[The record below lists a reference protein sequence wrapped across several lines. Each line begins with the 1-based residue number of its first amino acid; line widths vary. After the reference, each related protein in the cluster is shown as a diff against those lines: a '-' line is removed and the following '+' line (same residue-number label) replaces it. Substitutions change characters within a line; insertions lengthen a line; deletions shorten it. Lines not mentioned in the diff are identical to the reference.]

1 MTPPTDT
8 DRAPWE
14 IEIRDRGSQP
24 PAPAPEGSPHRRRG
38 ASGRL
43 AVLALLGAACFVATV
58 AILGWLTGGG
68 DEEPTDEAAPTSAP
82 ITFAPRDDATT
93 TTAAPTTTTT
103 STTTTAP
110 TTTTAAPA
118 TTAVPASSGTGSV
131 PALSSSYGGGWVAML
146 TSVPYSSGTA
156 RLEAAYAEVRRVAPQ
171 AVAARGEDW
180 ASLGDGYWALVR
192 TGFGSAAE
200 VRSFCAGADT
210 SRTDCSARELRRG

>member
-8 DRAPWE
+8 ERAPWE
-14 IEIRDRGSQP
+14 IEIRDRGSHP
-24 PAPAPEGSPHRRRG
+24 PAPAPPPERPPDRRRG

-43 AVLALLGAACFVATV
+43 AVLALLGVACFAATV
-58 AILGWLTGGG
+58 ALLGWLTGDG
-68 DEEPTDEAAPTSAP
+68 EEETAGEAAPTSAP
-82 ITFAPRDDATT
+82 ITFAPREDATT
-93 TTAAPTTTTT
+93 TTAAPTTTT
-103 STTTTAP
+103 STTTTSTTAPP

-118 TTAVPASSGTGSV
+118 ASGTGSV
-131 PALSSSYGGGWVAML
+131 PALSSSFGGGWVAML

-171 AVAARGEDW
+171 AVAARGDDW

-210 SRTDCSARELRRG
+210 SRTDCSARELRRR